1 MPNALI
7 IEQYEGQPV
16 HFMGDGWFNA
26 TGPAK
31 RHGKEPYEWLRLPDT
46 EAYLAALGRRYA
58 SNAQEMSKPG
68 KSRFV
73 LTRRGGRPGEA
84 GTWLHPKL
92 AVRFAQWLDVDFAI
106 WCDEQIDKIIRGATA
121 QPDPNALSTVADR
134 EPLYLLAIQIMVKH
148 GLSLP
153 VIYRALAHFAG
164 VESFKAMLRGHIAQA
179 GGFGGAIL
187 AGTDSGAQW
196 RQLESNRIAITGH
209 PSQSKLDLGPL
220 VLGSYRAREV
230 MHA

>member
-1 MPNALI
+1 MSDVITLPKLPTVMWQQVPVITTELLARLYGTEVANIQANHSRNRARFV
-7 IEQYEGQPV
+7 EGKHFYKVEGQ
-16 HFMGDGWFNA
+16 GLED
-26 TGPAK
+26 
-31 RHGKEPYEWLRLPDT
+31 LRLT
-46 EAYLAALGRRYA
+46 L
-58 SNAQEMSKPG
+58 G
-68 KSRFV
+68 KSQIS
-73 LTRRGGRPGEA
+73 
-84 GTWLHPKL
+84 PKARSL
-92 AVRFAQWLDVDFAI
+92 ILWT
-106 WCDEQIDKIIRGATA
+106 ERGAARHAKMLETDQAWDVFEALEDAYFQRGAAA
-121 QPDPNALSTVADR
+121 QPDPNAPSTVADR

-179 GGFGGAIL
+179 GGFGSSIL

-230 MHA
+230 AHA

>member
-1 MPNALI
+1 MNNALV
-7 IEQYEGQPV
+7 IEQYEGEPV
-16 HFMGDGWFNA
+16 HFMRDGWFNA

-31 RHGKEPYEWLRLPDT
+31 RHGKKPAHWLALPGT
-46 EAYLAALGRRYA
+46 KSYMAALGKALGFEVGFPDIKLIRT
-58 SNAQEMSKPG
+58 SK
-68 KSRFV
+68 V
-73 LTRRGGRPGEA
+73 RGQA

-92 AVRFAQWLDVDFAI
+92 AVPFARWLSDDFAV
-106 WCDEQIDKIIRGATA
+106 WCDLKIDAIVRGTAT

-134 EPLYLLAIQIMVKH
+134 EPLYLLAVQIMVKH

-164 VESFKAMLRGHIAQA
+164 VESFKAMLLGHIAQA

-196 RQLESNRIAITGH
+196 RQLESNRIAISGH

>member
-7 IEQYEGQPV
+7 IEQYEGLPV
-16 HFMGDGWFNA
+16 QFMGDGWFNA

-31 RHGKEPYEWLRLPDT
+31 RHGKKPAHWLALPGT
-46 EAYLAALGRRYA
+46 KSYMAALGKALGFEVGFPDIKLIRT
-58 SNAQEMSKPG
+58 SK
-68 KSRFV
+68 V
-73 LTRRGGRPGEA
+73 RGQA

-92 AVRFAQWLDVDFAI
+92 AVPFARWLSDDFAV
-106 WCDEQIDKIIRGATA
+106 WCDLKIDAIARGGSA

-164 VESFKAMLRGHIAQA
+164 VESFKAMLLGHIAQA

-220 VLGSYRAREV
+220 VLGSYRAREAA
-230 MHA
+230 HA